1 VSTHERFA
9 GRLRRCQQCG
19 IRVPRSEMVYGHRAC
34 SEDCANNLWFK
45 ETFDALV
52 D

>member
-1 VSTHERFA
+1 VSTHERFSS
-9 GRLRRCQQCG
+9 RFRRCRQCG

-34 SEDCANNLWFK
+34 SDDCANSLWFK
-45 ETFDALV
+45 ETFDAFV